1 MCAADGVA
9 QGLGQELGLGQI
21 LLGTLPTRDAEGRP
35 SQDRSVMHRST
46 IYWFRSDLRLHDN
59 PALLRSAAESQ
70 QLSCVYIHDP
80 AQDAEVCHGF
90 RRMGSHRRRFLADG
104 LANLASRLA
113 SLGQRL
119 HVLRGRPGAILPA
132 LAAATGAS
140 HIFCE
145 EIAAPEEQAE
155 LEALRRAGLQVESF
169 WQSSLLD
176 PADLPFDID
185 AMPRVFTAFRQ
196 RIEAAGV
203 TPHTTLSA
211 PSTLPPPPSSW
222 PALSQAICLD
232 ASSATTSIATFL
244 GADEAAADDPRSA
257 FPLRSAAFAGGESA
271 ALQHL
276 AQYFESDLP
285 QHYKQTRNG
294 LIGTTYSTKFSPWL
308 ASGALSPRRVF
319 EALRAHE
326 RRFGANENTY
336 WIWFELLWRD
346 YFRFLHRQHGSRL
359 YRAAGLSQRSAPP
372 HDPVAFRRWCEGR
385 TGEPFIDAAMK
396 ELAATGYLS
405 NRMRQN
411 AASFLVNDLVC
422 DFRAGAAWF
431 ESMLID
437 YDPCSNQG
445 NWLYLAGRGTDPR
458 DGRRFE
464 PLRQAVMYD
473 PDGAYRGLWNASH

>member
-1 MCAADGVA
+1 
-9 QGLGQELGLGQI
+9 
-21 LLGTLPTRDAEGRP
+21 
-35 SQDRSVMHRST
+35 MHRAT
-46 IYWFRSDLRLHDN
+46 IHWFRNDLRLHDN
-59 PALLRSAAESQ
+59 PALARSAAESRE
-70 QLSCVYIHDP
+70 LSCIYIHDP
-80 AQDAEVCHGF
+80 AQDAAVCHGF
-90 RRMGSHRRRFLADG
+90 LRMGRHRRRFLADG
-104 LANLASRLA
+104 LADLATRLA
-113 SLGQRL
+113 SLGQQL
-119 HVLRGRPGAILPA
+119 HILRGRPGEILPA
-132 LAAATGAS
+132 LAEDLGAS
-140 HIFCE
+140 QILCE

-155 LEALRRAGLQVESF
+155 LETLRGAGLQVESF

-176 PADLPFDID
+176 PTDLPFDIH

-196 RIEAAGV
+196 RIEAVGV
-203 TPHTTLSA
+203 TPRAAVSA
-211 PSTLPPPPSSW
+211 PSTLPPPPSW
-222 PALSQAICLD
+222 PSMSEAICLD
-232 ASSATTSIATFL
+232 ASSATTSIADFL
-244 GADEAAADDPRSA
+244 GADDAPADDPRSA
-257 FPLRSAAFAGGESA
+257 FPLRRAAFAGGESA

-285 QHYKQTRNG
+285 QRYKQTRNG

-308 ASGALSPRRVF
+308 ASGALSPRKAF

-346 YFRFLHRQHGSRL
+346 YFRFLHRQYGSRL
-359 YRAAGLSQRSAPP
+359 YRAAGLSQRSAPA
-372 HDPVAFRRWCEGR
+372 HDPSAFRRWCEGR

-411 AASFLVNDLVC
+411 VASFLVNDLAC

-458 DGRRFE
+458 EGRRFD
-464 PLRQAVMYD
+464 PSRQAAMYD